1 MKIKVLLTFI
11 AAMFLFSGFASAK
24 DDAPYTEGTVWE
36 LTLVRA
42 RHGMVDA
49 YLKSITRTFDAVMRE
64 AKKQGLI
71 LNYKVL
77 LGHPGTASD
86 FNVLLMVETRTM
98 ADQDNVRERWGKIVL
113 EAEGD
118 ADKRLDIATQRVDMR
133 EVLGIKLMRE
143 ISLSSTD

>member
-1 MKIKVLLTFI
+1 MKNKLFAVLLASLLAFAGT
-11 AAMFLFSGFASAK
+11 ASAK
-24 DDAPYTEGTVWE
+24 DEAPYTEGTVWE

-42 RHGMVDA
+42 KHGMVEN

-71 LNYKVL
+71 LDYKVL
-77 LGHPGTASD
+77 LGHPGTADD
-86 FNVLLMVETRTM
+86 FNILLMVETRNM
-98 ADQDNVRERWGKIVL
+98 AEQDNVRERWGQIVL

-118 ADKRLDIATQRVDMR
+118 ADNRFNIATQRVDMR

-143 ISLSSTD
+143 ITLNP